1 MKNKRLV
8 ISILAILT
16 VLTAAIIA
24 YSQAQQPSRQTTSG
38 QPVITDAIKFASEY
52 KSVAEDNRFTYIS
65 GAQATELLQ
74 NGSGILFLG
83 FEECPWCQGLA
94 PLADEAAKAED
105 LSKINYLD
113 IRAAREAN
121 DSDYQKLVE
130 ILKEYLSKDDEGQ
143 PRIYVP
149 DVTAVKDG
157 KIVARFKQESAPE
170 GTKADSFWTPERKE
184 RAISQLRDMIRMT
197 R

>member
-1 MKNKRLV
+1 MGVTRPQASGLSLRILLKISSNLVVKIHQSKYINESWCFYLAQALQASHYRELLCHNRIMKNKRLV
-8 ISILAILT
+8 ISILATLT

-24 YSQAQQPSRQTTSG
+24 YSQAQQPSKQTTSG

-113 IRAAREAN
+113 IRAARETN

-130 ILKEYLSKDDEGQ
+130 ILKEY
-143 PRIYVP
+143 
-149 DVTAVKDG
+149 
-157 KIVARFKQESAPE
+157 
-170 GTKADSFWTPERKE
+170 
-184 RAISQLRDMIRMT
+184 
-197 R
+197 

>member
-1 MKNKRLV
+1 MKNKRFIILPLV
-8 ISILAILT
+8 VLAFIA
-16 VLTAAIIA
+16 TAIVAWVIV
-24 YSQAQQPSRQTTSG
+24 QQPTKQTVDE
-38 QPVITDAIKFASEY
+38 QPVMTDAKKFASEY
-52 KSVAEDNRFTYIS
+52 KKVAEDNRFKYIS

-94 PLADEAAKAED
+94 PLADQAAKAED

-121 DSDYQKLVE
+121 DSDYQKLVD
-130 ILKEYLSKDDEGQ
+130 ILKEYLRKDENDQ

-157 KIVARFKQESAPE
+157 KIVARFEQENTPE
-170 GTKADSFWTPERKE
+170 GTKADDFWTQERKE
-184 RAISQLRDMIRMT
+184 RAISQLRDMIKLT